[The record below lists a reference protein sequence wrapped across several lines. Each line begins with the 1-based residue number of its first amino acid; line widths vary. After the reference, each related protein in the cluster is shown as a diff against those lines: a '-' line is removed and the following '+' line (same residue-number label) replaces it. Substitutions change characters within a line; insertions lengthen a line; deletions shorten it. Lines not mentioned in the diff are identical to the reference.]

1 MCAKYIRVSYMHQVY
16 SIWYAHMYVHCIY
29 YVCDNSANVYMCA
42 KYMSITYMHQDV
54 LAYDTIYMMHI
65 CDFFSR
71 IYIFRIYAHLLTI
84 HVVYMWCT
92 PISTHIIEYTI
103 VYCVICEN
111 MRVHHIYYTFQNSS
125 HVYMCANYMS
135 ITYRHQVYSIMCV
148 YVCASH
154 IYHFVWYGMGIC
166 NALTCALHISV
177 CVCVCV
183 CHRIWTYV
191 MHSHVRLTI
200 ILM

>member
-1 MCAKYIRVSYMHQVY
+1 MCICVRSTFVSHICIRYILNDTRVCMCIAYITYVTIQQMCICVRNTLVSHICIRMF
-16 SIWYAHMYVHCIY
+16 SHMTQYTWCIY
-29 YVCDNSANVYMCA
+29 V
-42 KYMSITYMHQDV
+42 I
-54 LAYDTIYMMHI
+54 
-65 CDFFSR
+65 FFFR

-125 HVYMCANYMS
+125 HVHMCANYMS

-148 YVCASH
+148 YACASY

-183 CHRIWTYV
+183 CV
-191 MHSHVRLTI
+191 S
-200 ILM
+200 